1 MSFSNSI
8 TTAVDNIIF
17 AYIDKVAKMYSIDK
31 TELLK
36 LYNSSE
42 TNHKISSSS
51 NIVDN
56 SSSELNKLNKNELI
70 ELCRT
75 KKLKLSGSKVELIQ
89 RILDFEKEE
98 KEVPKITTKLINKI
112 PPIQINRNKFG
123 NFEHVETSFVFNNTT
138 QKVYGK
144 QLQDGSIGQLTE
156 EDINI
161 CHKYKFTYELPL
173 NLNSI
178 NDKVDVA
185 ELEEEEEEEEE
196 VEVEIDDDEEEE
208 VEEEEEIEIEEEYE

>member
-17 AYIDKVAKMYSIDK
+17 SYIAKVANKYSIDK
-31 TELLK
+31 TELMN
-36 LYNSSE
+36 LY
-42 TNHKISSSS
+42 T
-51 NIVDN
+51 DN
-56 SSSELNKLNKNELI
+56 SVPVTSPSVGTSELNKLSKSELI

-75 KKLKLSGSKVELIQ
+75 KKLKVTGSKVDLIQ
-89 RILDFEKEE
+89 RLLDVEKVVEKVEIKEE
-98 KEVPKITTKLINKI
+98 PKITTKLINKI
-112 PPIQINRNKFG
+112 SPIQIGRNKFG
-123 NFEHVETSFVFNNTT
+123 NFEHTETKFVFNNAT

-161 CHKYKFTYELPL
+161 CNKYKFTYELPM

-178 NDKVDVA
+178 NDKVELA
-185 ELEEEEEEEEE
+185 ELEEEDDEEE
-196 VEVEIDDDEEEE
+196 VEVEIEEDDEE
-208 VEEEEEIEIEEEYE
+208 VEEEEEIEIEDYE